1 MASITDLIMQQVQS
15 VAGGT
20 EIPSNIKNTVLN
32 GLGQSVLGSLTQTA
46 SKAGG
51 VEEIK
56 NLVNGKT
63 SAANSS
69 VTALAGNLFNKNV
82 LSGLNINSGMKTS
95 LLALV
100 PSVVGNLGNV
110 IKDRDGDG
118 DVDLNDII
126 LSLKGGSA
134 GTSSLLGAASSILGS
149 FLKK

>member
-1 MASITDLIMQQVQS
+1 MQQVQS

-95 LLALV
+95 LLAIV

>member
-1 MASITDLIMQQVQS
+1 MQQVQS